1 MEAYLYPHFYRIE
14 KEHWWFIARQE
25 ILLDYLDYHL
35 RTSKETRILDVG
47 CGTGAILEVLAQR
60 FNAYGIDS
68 SKDAI
73 DFCRQRGLSNLFVGS
88 LESYPGKN
96 KFDIITMLD
105 VVEHVKD
112 DLSLFRQAHDL
123 LKSGGSFLIAVPA
136 FPFLWSQHDVILHHK
151 RRYTKTQ
158 LKKVIASAGFTI
170 QHMTFFNTLLFPI
183 AVVKRIL
190 QPHKADDLEIP
201 GRFLNTILKRT
212 FMLERVIVPT
222 ASLPFGLSLLCL
234 AKTTAS

>member
-1 MEAYLYPHFYRIE
+1 MEAYLYPHFYKIE
-14 KEHWWFIARQE
+14 KEHWWFIARQK
-25 ILLDYLDYHL
+25 ILLDYLDHHL

-47 CGTGAILEVLAQR
+47 CGTGAILEVFAQQ

-88 LESYPGKN
+88 LESYPSKG

-105 VVEHVKD
+105 VAEHVKD
-112 DLSLFRQAHDL
+112 DLSLFQQAHDL
-123 LKSGGSFLIAVPA
+123 LKSGGSILVAVPA
-136 FPFLWSQHDVILHHK
+136 FPFLWSQHDVILHHT

-158 LKKVIASAGFTI
+158 LRKVVASAGFTI

-190 QPHKADDLEIP
+190 QPRNADDLEIP

-212 FMLERVIVPT
+212 FMLERVFVPR